1 MFHQT
6 EAKFQTW
13 RALAV
18 FADGGEFLLYVGRS
32 TTHVRA
38 GYAAACAELL
48 DEEEHAQLARV
59 KLQCWEGAADRGH
72 WILMGE
78 LPVPARKPAA
88 LADSADAAPALL
100 PFRQRESSPAFAGT
114 ALARK
119 LALGN

>member
-18 FADGGEFLLYVGRS
+18 FADGSECLLFVGRS

-48 DEEEHAQLARV
+48 DEEEHARLARI

-88 LADSADAAPALL
+88 KTAPADETPALL
-100 PFRQRESSPAFAGT
+100 PFRQREKAPALAG
-114 ALARK
+114 AAPARK